1 MIIGSFFIKQSLAF
15 IEKNNNNINVKS
27 SVWRA
32 IMSTTKLT
40 AEPRIEMQTCHQHG
54 TKHPKG
60 TKCKKC
66 TEWGITKKQFSTKKI
81 GQLPSK

>member
-1 MIIGSFFIKQSLAF
+1 M
-15 IEKNNNNINVKS
+15 N
-27 SVWRA
+27 
-32 IMSTTKLT
+32 TTKLT